1 MNLDEIKNK
10 VNNKMA
16 LSEKEA
22 AFFIRNH
29 PHALA
34 NFMLDN
40 NAGSVNMALRNLG
53 YDHLGFAPDKKAL
66 ARQLE
71 IIINQKHNNDF
82 LELQKQFH
90 IDTTKLPL
98 GLLNEIQK
106 QFNS

>member
-16 LSEKEA
+16 LSESET

-40 NAGSVNMALRNLG
+40 NAGSVNMSLRKLG
-53 YDHLGFAPDKKAL
+53 YDHLGFAPDKKAI
-66 ARQLE
+66 ARQLD
-71 IIINQKHNNDF
+71 IIINQGHNSDF
-82 LELQKQFH
+82 LQIQKEFH

-98 GLLNEIQK
+98 SLLNEIQK